1 MSVRSPRLMTPG
13 SLSYPAAPHFVI
25 LLTYTGQTRVYRY
38 VGSAILRC
46 MRWRRLLKF
55 CRSVAESSE
64 LFEVGEGAFD
74 TVSLAIQRS
83 IEASLH
89 LAQAARREDGSNA
102 AFSQR
107 IQDGV
112 GVLAFVGEHRFRLQV
127 AQQCQ
132 RPGAVV
138 SLAAGQ
144 HKGERQAEFVGH
156 QVNYGRQTTAAPL
169 QNCLRRPFF
178 RAEAAC

>member
-1 MSVRSPRLMTPG
+1 
-13 SLSYPAAPHFVI
+13 
-25 LLTYTGQTRVYRY
+25 
-38 VGSAILRC
+38 

-89 LAQAARREDGSNA
+89 LAQAARREDGSDA

-112 GVLAFVGEHRFRLQV
+112 GVVALVGEHRFRLQV
-127 AQQCQ
+127 AQQGQ
-132 RPGAVV
+132 RPGSVV

-156 QVNYGRQTTAAPL
+156 QVNCGRQNHRGSTPEL
-169 QNCLRRPFF
+169 SPKPFF
-178 RAEAAC
+178 VGPKRPADEPTQCRSRSSRNGSPDP